1 MLLELASSFA
11 NRFATKGYGIF
22 ENGNEKLPINDRDLA
37 NRRQVC
43 FRFRLHRN
51 SIFKK
56 IFLQNFS
63 IKISLK

>member
-22 ENGNEKLPINDRDLA
+22 DRGDGRLVINDRDLE

-43 FRFRLHRN
+43 FWRKFPW
-51 SIFKK
+51 K
-56 IFLQNFS
+56 I
-63 IKISLK
+63 